1 MKTIR
6 QECAEYILANPG
18 CGVVD
23 MKGRV
28 KAESSNTLCKTLKK
42 MLDANEIVRTGT
54 LKKYGYYPG
63 EKIEDAVNGVAL
75 CPVVKKYREKRVAL
89 LAADKAAGRNTNI
102 LQIKQVWLSHGEYD
116 VAVGDTRYASLW
128 TYADSFV

>member
-18 CGVVD
+18 CGVID
-23 MKGRV
+23 MKGQV
-28 KAESSNTLCKTLKK
+28 KTESSNALCKTLKK
-42 MLDANEIVRTGT
+42 MLDAGEIVRTGT
-54 LKKYGYYPG
+54 LKKYEYYPG
-63 EKIEDAVNGVAL
+63 EKIADAVNGAAL
-75 CPVVKKYREKRVAL
+75 CPIVRKYRAKRVAL

-102 LQIKQVWLSHGEYD
+102 LQIKQVWLSQGEYD
-116 VAVGDTRYASLW
+116 VAVGDTRYTSLW